1 MIECKLKKELS
12 AAEGKMILNVD
23 FQLNEGNFVVLYGNS
38 GAGKT
43 SILRMLS
50 GLLSPE
56 DGYINQDSNVWF
68 NAEKKIDLP
77 IQKREIGLV
86 FQDYALFPNMNVEEN
101 IYFSLPQKKDK
112 KTAEELIE
120 LMELGNLRKQKIQQL
135 SGGQQQRV
143 ALARALARKPK
154 LLLLDEP
161 LSALDHGMRTKLQ
174 EYILKLHKTYNLTTI
189 LVSHDPAEIIKMAD
203 KVMVLENGKITKTGT
218 PISIFSE
225 NKLSGKFQFT
235 GEVLAKIDEEVV
247 SILHILIGNNV
258 IKSVSAK
265 DEIAHIQKGDKVLV
279 ASKAFNPIV
288 TKIE

>member
-23 FQLNEGNFVVLYGNS
+23 FRLNEGDFIVLYGNS

-68 NAEKKIDLP
+68 NDEKKIDLP
-77 IQKREIGLV
+77 IKKREIGLV

-203 KVMVLENGKITKTGT
+203 KVLVLENGKITKTGP

-225 NKLSGKFQFT
+225 NKLSGKFQFI

>member
-23 FQLNEGNFVVLYGNS
+23 FRLNEGDFVVLYGNS

-50 GLLSPE
+50 GFLSPE

-203 KVMVLENGKITKTGT
+203 KVLVLENGKITKTGP

-225 NKLSGKFQFT
+225 NKLSGKFQFI

>member
-23 FQLNEGNFVVLYGNS
+23 FRLNEGDFVVLYGNS

-50 GLLSPE
+50 GFLSPE

-161 LSALDHGMRTKLQ
+161 LSALDRGMRTKLQ

-203 KVMVLENGKITKTGT
+203 KVLVLENGKITKTGT

-225 NKLSGKFQFT
+225 SKLSGKFQFT

>member
-23 FQLNEGNFVVLYGNS
+23 FRLNEGDFIVLYGNS

-86 FQDYALFPNMNVEEN
+86 FQNYALFPNMNIEEN

-161 LSALDHGMRTKLQ
+161 LSALDHGMRTRLQ

-203 KVMVLENGKITKTGT
+203 KVMVLENGKITKTGP

-235 GEVLAKIDEEVV
+235 GEVLAKIDEEVI

>member
-1 MIECKLKKELS
+1 MIECRLKKELS
-12 AAEGKMILNVD
+12 AAEGKMMLDVD
-23 FQLNEGNFVVLYGNS
+23 FRLNEGDFVVLYGNS

-50 GLLSPE
+50 GLLTPE
-56 DGYINQDSNVWF
+56 DGFIEQDSSVWF
-68 NAEKKIDLP
+68 DTEKKINLP

-112 KTAEELIE
+112 QTAEELIE
-120 LMELGNLRKQKIQQL
+120 LMKLENLRKQKIQQL

-161 LSALDHGMRTKLQ
+161 LSALDHAMRSKLQ
-174 EYILKLHKTYNLTTI
+174 DYILKLHQTYKLTTI

-203 KVMVLENGKITKTGT
+203 KVLVLKEGKITKTGT
-218 PISIFSE
+218 PLSIFSE
-225 NKLSGKFQFT
+225 RKLSGKFQFT

-288 TKIE
+288 TRIE

>member
-12 AAEGKMILNVD
+12 AAEGKMMLAVD
-23 FQLNEGNFVVLYGNS
+23 FRLQKGDFVVLYGNS

-50 GLLSPE
+50 GLLTPE
-56 DGYINQDSNVWF
+56 NGFIKQESNIWF
-68 NAEKKIDLP
+68 DAEKKIDLP

-86 FQDYALFPNMNVEEN
+86 FQDYALFPNMSVEEN
-101 IYFSLPQKKDK
+101 IYFSLPKKKDK

-161 LSALDHGMRTKLQ
+161 LSALDHSMRTKLQ
-174 EYILKLHKTYNLTTI
+174 DYILKLHKTYNLTTI

-203 KVMVLENGKITKTGT
+203 KVLVLENGKITSTGT

-225 NKLSGKFQFT
+225 SKLSGKFQFT

>member
-12 AAEGKMILNVD
+12 AEEGKMILDVD
-23 FQLNEGNFVVLYGNS
+23 FRLNDEDFVVLYGKS

-50 GLLSPE
+50 GLLDPQ
-56 DGYINQDSNVWF
+56 DGYINQDSNFWF
-68 NAEKKIDLP
+68 DAARNINLST
-77 IQKREIGLV
+77 QKREIGIV

-101 IYFSLPQKKDK
+101 IYFALRQKKDRT
-112 KTAEELIE
+112 TAEELIE
-120 LMELGNLRKQKIQQL
+120 LMELENLRKQKIQQL

-143 ALARALARKPK
+143 ALARALVRKPK

-161 LSALDHGMRTKLQ
+161 LSALDHSMRTKLQ
-174 EYILKLHKTYNLTTI
+174 EYVLKLHKTYKLTTI
-189 LVSHDPAEIIKMAD
+189 LISHDPAEIIKMAD
-203 KVMVLENGKITKTGT
+203 KVLVLENGKITKTGT

-225 NKLSGKFQFT
+225 SKLSGKFQFT

-247 SILHILIGNNV
+247 SILHVLIGNNV

-265 DEIAHIQKGDKVLV
+265 DEIAHIKKGDKVLV

>member
-1 MIECKLKKELS
+1 MECKLKKELS

-23 FQLNEGNFVVLYGNS
+23 FRLDEGDLIVLYGYS

-50 GLLSPE
+50 GLLTPE

-174 EYILKLHKTYNLTTI
+174 EYILKLHKTYKLTTI

-203 KVMVLENGKITKTGT
+203 KVLVLENGKITKTGT

>member
-23 FQLNEGNFVVLYGNS
+23 FRLNEGDFIVLYGNS

-50 GLLSPE
+50 GFLSPE

-86 FQDYALFPNMNVEEN
+86 FQDYALFPNMNVEDN

-112 KTAEELIE
+112 KTAEQLIE

-161 LSALDHGMRTKLQ
+161 LSALDHGMRTRLQ

-203 KVMVLENGKITKTGT
+203 KVLVLENGKITKTGT

-225 NKLSGKFQFT
+225 NKLSGKFQFI

>member
-12 AAEGKMILNVD
+12 AEEGKMILDVD
-23 FQLNEGNFVVLYGNS
+23 FRLNDEDFVVLYGKS

-50 GLLSPE
+50 GLLDPQ
-56 DGYINQDSNVWF
+56 DGYIKQDSNFWF
-68 NAEKKIDLP
+68 DAARNINLST
-77 IQKREIGLV
+77 QKREIGIV

-101 IYFSLPQKKDK
+101 IYFALRQKKDRT
-112 KTAEELIE
+112 TAEELIE
-120 LMELGNLRKQKIQQL
+120 LMELENLRKQKIQQL

-143 ALARALARKPK
+143 ALARALVRKPK

-161 LSALDHGMRTKLQ
+161 LSALDHSMRTKLQ
-174 EYILKLHKTYNLTTI
+174 EYVLKLHKTYKLTTI
-189 LVSHDPAEIIKMAD
+189 LISHDPAEIIKMAD
-203 KVMVLENGKITKTGT
+203 KVLVLENGKITKTR
-218 PISIFSE
+218 
-225 NKLSGKFQFT
+225 KFQFT

-247 SILHILIGNNV
+247 SILHVLIGNNV

-265 DEIAHIQKGDKVLV
+265 DEIAHIKKGDKVLV

>member
-1 MIECKLKKELS
+1 MMECKLKKELS

-23 FQLNEGNFVVLYGNS
+23 FRLDEGDLIVLYGYS

-50 GLLSPE
+50 GLLTPE

-174 EYILKLHKTYNLTTI
+174 EYILKLHKTYKLTTI

-203 KVMVLENGKITKTGT
+203 KVLVLENGKITKTGT

>member
-23 FQLNEGNFVVLYGNS
+23 FRLNEGDFVVLYGNS

-50 GLLSPE
+50 GLLRPE

-68 NAEKKIDLP
+68 NAEKKIDIP
-77 IQKREIGLV
+77 IQKRKIGLV

-189 LVSHDPAEIIKMAD
+189 LVSHDPAEIIKMAN
-203 KVMVLENGKITKTGT
+203 KVLVLENGKFTKTGT

-225 NKLSGKFQFT
+225 SKLSGKFQFT